1 MAKEKILSEER
12 LELQKG
18 IIYGPVES
26 RRLGKSLGINIS
38 PQEIKMCSLNCA
50 YCQYSWTGVLVKE
63 GSKFKKILPKTEDI
77 EYSLRNFLRNSPK
90 IDYLTFSG
98 NGEPTLHPDFP
109 KIVDIVI
116 SLREKYI
123 SKAKIACLSNST
135 TLDNKEIFSS
145 LLKIDERIMKLDTG
159 NERMFKLLN
168 RPSTEVNFENIVSNL
183 SAFKGDLTIQTLF
196 VEGEIDNTK
205 ETEIISYIDKLKR
218 IMPKKVQIY
227 SLDRPAAY
235 SRINEVPYAK
245 LEKIK
250 KMICKEVKLDI
261 LVY

>member
-1 MAKEKILSEER
+1 MSEER

-50 YCQYSWTGVLVKE
+50 YCQYSWTGILVKD
-63 GSKFKKILPKTEDI
+63 GSNFKKILPKVEEI
-77 EYSLRNFLRNSPK
+77 EFSLINILKRSPK

-98 NGEPTLHPDFP
+98 NGEPTLHPDFS

-116 SLREKYI
+116 ALREKFVP
-123 SKAKIACLSNST
+123 KVKIACLSNST
-135 TLDNKEIFSS
+135 TLNKKEIFSS
-145 LLKIDERIMKLDTG
+145 LQKIDERIMKLDAG
-159 NERMFKLLN
+159 NEKMFKLLN
-168 RPSTEVNFENIVSNL
+168 RPSVEINFENIVSNL
-183 SAFKGDLTIQTLF
+183 SAFNGNLTIQTLF

-205 ETEIISYIDKLKR
+205 ETEIENYIDKLKR
-218 IMPKKVQIY
+218 IKPKKVQIY

-235 SRINEVPYAK
+235 SKIKKVSYAE

-250 KMICKEVKLDI
+250 KIINKEVRSEI
-261 LVY
+261 FVY